1 METYD
6 SAKNIRME
14 TYNSAKNF
22 IMETYNSAKN
32 IRMETYDLLLHG
44 SSINSFFFNIMYG
57 F

>member
-32 IRMETYDLLLHG
+32 IRMETYDLLLYG
-44 SSINSFFFNIMYG
+44 SSINSFFFNKMYG